1 MQQSLGV
8 GVVVLG
14 LLVGRIHPQGVLVAF
29 ERFRV
34 FFLFE
39 LGVAE
44 VVESLGPFLVGAG
57 GVCGDAFE
65 HLGRLLVFFG
75 TVEGAPQVVGGLEV
89 FGGPLRAP
97 ACSVRCCGRTAPSR
111 IPVALAHEAAL
122 GVFLGRGAADS
133 EQQGDEYQ

>member
-1 MQQSLGV
+1 M
-8 GVVVLG
+8 
-14 LLVGRIHPQGVLVAF
+14 
-29 ERFRV
+29 
-34 FFLFE
+34 
-39 LGVAE
+39 GVAE

-89 FGGPLRAP
+89 FGGRFDRLRVAFDAAVVPLLRE
-97 ACSVRCCGRTAPSR
+97 